1 MNKKFWYLA
10 TQFQYSRELTE
21 WRMRVKQWIFGSDIK
36 SAFDKTIFRNVLVI
50 LNGIYPNTAIWEK
63 LRNKQTHQQTY
74 WLTVAIEDWLI
85 EYYNISHL
93 HWIFVV
99 KPLYNII
106 NLWYILIY
114 RISQICISSKHHEL
128 ILNLWYY
135 NS

>member
-1 MNKKFWYLA
+1 MNKNFWYLA

-85 EYYNISHL
+85 EYYKYLPSTLN
-93 HWIFVV
+93 FVV
-99 KPLYNII
+99 KPLSNII